1 MKAKIFISLENMRLL
16 VRCLLVNCGPGN
28 GTNYRYLM
36 VIMLITA
43 IFSSCWDSPNIK
55 CQHTASSPASWLE
68 LIQRRYLEQ
77 HIGSPDFLSTINGG
91 VIKPVIEYQAYL
103 DSRLLQCYLP
113 GQRLVSL
120 EN

>member
-1 MKAKIFISLENMRLL
+1 MRC
-16 VRCLLVNCGPGN
+16 VLVNSEPGN

-36 VIMLITA
+36 LIMLITA
-43 IFSSCWDSPNIK
+43 IFSSAWESPNIK

-91 VIKPVIEYQAYL
+91 VIKAVIEYQAYL
-103 DSRLLQCYLP
+103 EALLLLPQLPTTTALNNYLP
-113 GQRLVSL
+113 VELLFSCG
-120 EN
+120 N